1 MSLFLICILN
11 NSLIE
16 ILLTYQIFDK
26 CISPRVSC
34 PGEICYW
41 RSMFGT
47 LNEKLEK
54 IVNSI
59 KGKAIISEADADL
72 TMREIRIAL
81 LEADVAL
88 SVVKDFINNIKN
100 NIIGKE
106 VLKSIKPD
114 QMIIKLVQDE
124 LINILGSN
132 NEPLKIEKNGL
143 TKILFCGLQG
153 SGKTT
158 TIAKLANH
166 IQKESKK
173 KILLVSADIYRPA
186 AQEQLKILGRQVGV
200 EFYDHGN
207 SKSVEMITNDS
218 LIYAQKNL
226 YDIILFDTAGRQ
238 VIDEDMM
245 QELKL
250 IFKKLNPQETILV
263 ADSLTGQDAANVA
276 KIFNE
281 TIKITG
287 SILTRVDGDG
297 RGGAALS
304 IKSITGSILTRIDG
318 DGRGGAALSIK
329 SITGAPIKFI
339 GTGEKIE
346 QLEIFY
352 PDRIAN
358 RILGMGDIISLVEKA
373 SENVDQK
380 EMEILA
386 KKISKGKFD
395 LEDFAK
401 QLKQMGSMG
410 GVSGIM
416 SMLPGISKAQ
426 KLMAE
431 NKISDDIINHQIAII
446 NSMTKKERLNSDLIK
461 ASRKIRISNGS
472 GTRVQDVN
480 KLLKQ
485 FLQSQKMM
493 KKMKSMGKS
502 GFPNDFMQKLQGRPP
517 TNLN

>member
-1 MSLFLICILN
+1 
-11 NSLIE
+11 
-16 ILLTYQIFDK
+16 
-26 CISPRVSC
+26 
-34 PGEICYW
+34 
-41 RSMFGT
+41 MFGT
-47 LNEKLEK
+47 LNERLEK
-54 IVNSI
+54 VLNSI
-59 KGKAIISEADADL
+59 RGKAIISEADLDL

-88 SVVKDFINNIKN
+88 SVVKDFIKNIKN

-158 TIAKLANH
+158 SVAKLANY
-166 IQKESKK
+166 IKKESKK

-186 AQEQLKILGRQVGV
+186 AQEQLQILGKQVGV
-200 EFYDHGN
+200 EFYEHGN
-207 SKSVEMITNDS
+207 LKTVECITDDS
-218 LIYAQKNL
+218 LLYAQKNL
-226 YDIILFDTAGRQ
+226 FDIILFDTAGRQ
-238 VIDEDMM
+238 VADEQMM
-245 QELKL
+245 NELKL
-250 IFKKLNPQETILV
+250 VFKKLKPQETILV
-263 ADSLTGQDAANVA
+263 ADSLTGQDAANTA
-276 KIFNE
+276 KSFNE
-281 TIKITG
+281 A
-287 SILTRVDGDG
+287 VN
-297 RGGAALS
+297 
-304 IKSITGSILTRIDG
+304 ITGSILTRIDG

-346 QLEIFY
+346 QLEAFF
-352 PDRIAN
+352 PERIAN
-358 RILGMGDIISLVEKA
+358 RILGMGDIVSLVEKA
-373 SENVDQK
+373 AENIDQK
-380 EMEILA
+380 EMESLA
-386 KKISKGKFD
+386 KKMLKGKFD

-401 QLKQMGSMG
+401 QLKQMGKMG

-431 NKISDDIINHQIAII
+431 NKINDDVIKHQIAII
-446 NSMTKKERLNSDLIK
+446 YSMTKKERSNPDLIK
-461 ASRKIRISNGS
+461 ASRKIRIANGS
-472 GTRVQDVN
+472 GKKVQDVN
-480 KLLKQ
+480 RLLKQ
-485 FLQSQKMM
+485 FLQSQKVM
-493 KKMKSMGKS
+493 KKMKSMGKGNLS
-502 GFPNDFMQKLQGRPP
+502 SDFMEKFKGKLP